1 MDQATVDQTCI
12 YSRLAGD
19 PDIWD
24 IVDLFVDEMPERVN
38 ALLSQLRAAD
48 WKGLQQTTHRLK
60 GAAGSYG
67 FDAIS
72 PCAGKLESAL
82 DDGKPKQDIRTA
94 VEELVD
100 LCKRV
105 RRGLPTSGK

>member
-24 IVDLFVDEMPERVN
+24 IVDLFVDEMPKRVN
-38 ALLSQLRAAD
+38 ALLDQLHAAD

-82 DDGKPKQDIRTA
+82 DDGKPEQDIRAA

-100 LCKRV
+100 LCNRV
-105 RRGLPTSGK
+105 RHGLPPSGK